1 MHGIERGSG
10 GLSRNGGRI
19 VAGALLRVEKIDVF
33 YHDFHA
39 LWEVSIDVEESLVVS
54 IIGANGA
61 GKSTL
66 LNTIAGVLRPSTGVI
81 EFRGKRM
88 NGLMPYRT
96 VSEGISMVPE
106 GRRMFPRL
114 TVLENLEV
122 GCYIP
127 KARKR
132 KDEVLRRIYQL
143 FPILEERKNQFSS
156 TLSGGEQQ
164 MLAIGRA
171 LMCEPK
177 LILFDEISLGLA
189 PLVIKNIYQ
198 TVRQINS
205 EGKITALLV
214 EQDIQRSL
222 KAAHKVYIMQSGR
235 IRLQG
240 IPKELSQEDIRK
252 AYFGL

>member
-1 MHGIERGSG
+1 VTRT
-10 GLSRNGGRI
+10 
-19 VAGALLRVEKIDVF
+19 LLRVQNIDVF

-39 LWEVSIDVEESLVVS
+39 LWGVSLEVEEALVVS

-66 LNTIAGVLRPSTGVI
+66 LNTIAGVLYPSQGAI
-81 EFRGKRM
+81 EFHGKKI
-88 NGLMPYRT
+88 NGWMPYRT
-96 VSEGISMVPE
+96 VAEGISMVPE
-106 GRRMFPRL
+106 GRRIFPRL
-114 TVLENLEV
+114 TVLENLEM

-127 KARKR
+127 KARQK
-132 KDEVLRRIYQL
+132 KNEVLRKIYEL

-171 LMCEPK
+171 LMSEPR
-177 LILFDEISLGLA
+177 LILFDEISLGLS

-198 TVRQINS
+198 RVRQINS
-205 EGKITALLV
+205 EGITTLLV

-235 IRLQG
+235 IRLEG
-240 IPKELSQEDIRK
+240 RPAELSQEDIRK

>member
-1 MHGIERGSG
+1 
-10 GLSRNGGRI
+10 
-19 VAGALLRVEKIDVF
+19 VAGALLRVETIDVF

-39 LWEVSIDVEESLVVS
+39 LWDVSINVEEGLVVS

-66 LNTIAGVLRPSTGVI
+66 LNTIAGVLRPSRGIV
-81 EFRGKRM
+81 EFCGRRM
-88 NGLMPYRT
+88 NGLMPYQT

-114 TVLENLEV
+114 TVIENLEV
-122 GCYIP
+122 GCYLP

-132 KDEVLRRIYQL
+132 KDEVLQGIYRL
-143 FPILEERKNQFSS
+143 FPILQERKNQFSS

-198 TVRQINS
+198 TVRQINA
-205 EGKITALLV
+205 EGRITALLV

-222 KAAHKVYIMQSGR
+222 KAAHKVYIMQSGK
-235 IRLQG
+235 IRLEG

>member
-1 MHGIERGSG
+1 
-10 GLSRNGGRI
+10 
-19 VAGALLRVEKIDVF
+19 VTQTLLRVQKIDVF

-39 LWEVSIDVEESLVVS
+39 LWDVSIEVEEALVVS

-66 LNTIAGVLRPSTGVI
+66 LNTIAGVLRPSTGTI
-81 EFRGKRM
+81 EFHGRKI
-88 NGLMPYRT
+88 NGLMPYQAVT
-96 VSEGISMVPE
+96 EGISMVPE

-122 GCYIP
+122 GCYIR

-132 KDEVLRRIYQL
+132 KDEVLRRIYDL

-198 TVRQINS
+198 RVKQINS
-205 EGKITALLV
+205 EGITALLV

-222 KAAHKVYIMQSGR
+222 KAAHKVYIMQSGK
-235 IRLQG
+235 IRLEG
-240 IPKELSQEDIRK
+240 IPKELAQEDIRK

>member
-1 MHGIERGSG
+1 
-10 GLSRNGGRI
+10 
-19 VAGALLRVEKIDVF
+19 VTKTLLRVQNINVF

-39 LWEVSIDVEESLVVS
+39 LWDVSLEVEEALVVS

-66 LNTIAGVLRPSTGVI
+66 LNAIAGVLNPSQGTI
-81 EFRGKRM
+81 EFHGKKI
-88 NGLMPYRT
+88 NGLMPYQA
-96 VSEGISMVPE
+96 VAEGISMVPE
-106 GRRMFPRL
+106 GRRIFPRL
-114 TVLENLEV
+114 TVLENLEM

-127 KARKR
+127 KARQK
-132 KDEVLRRIYQL
+132 KNEVLRKIYEL
-143 FPILEERKNQFSS
+143 FPILEERKNQLST

-164 MLAIGRA
+164 MLAVGRA
-171 LMCEPK
+171 LMCEPR
-177 LILFDEISLGLA
+177 LILFDEISLGLS

-198 TVRQINS
+198 RVKQINS
-205 EGKITALLV
+205 EGITALLV

-235 IRLQG
+235 VRLEG
-240 IPKELSQEDIRK
+240 RPAELSQEDIRK

>member
-1 MHGIERGSG
+1 
-10 GLSRNGGRI
+10 
-19 VAGALLRVEKIDVF
+19 VTQTLLRVQNIDVF

-39 LWEVSIDVEESLVVS
+39 LWDVSIEVEEALVVS

-66 LNTIAGVLRPSTGVI
+66 LNTIAGVLRPSTGTI
-81 EFRGKRM
+81 EFHDKKI
-88 NGLMPYRT
+88 NGLMPYQA
-96 VSEGISMVPE
+96 VIEGISMVPE

-122 GCYIP
+122 GCYIR

-132 KDEVLRRIYQL
+132 KDEVLRRIFDL
-143 FPILEERKNQFSS
+143 FPILEERKNQYSS

-164 MLAIGRA
+164 MLAVGRA

-198 TVRQINS
+198 RVRQINS
-205 EGKITALLV
+205 EGRITALLV

-222 KAAHKVYIMQSGR
+222 KAAHKVYIMQSGK
-235 IRLQG
+235 IRLGG
-240 IPKELSQEDIRK
+240 IPNELSQEDIRK

>member
-1 MHGIERGSG
+1 VPGT
-10 GLSRNGGRI
+10 
-19 VAGALLRVEKIDVF
+19 LLRVEKIDVF

-39 LWEVSIDVEESLVVS
+39 IWDVSIKVEEGWVVS

-66 LNTIAGVLRPSTGVI
+66 LNTIAGVLTPSTGTI
-81 EFRGKRM
+81 EFDGKKI
-88 NGLMPYRT
+88 NGLMPYQT
-96 VSEGISMVPE
+96 VLQGISMVPE

-132 KDEVLRRIYQL
+132 KDQVLKRIYGL

-164 MLAIGRA
+164 MLAVGRA

-240 IPKELSQEDIRK
+240 LPKELSQEDIRK